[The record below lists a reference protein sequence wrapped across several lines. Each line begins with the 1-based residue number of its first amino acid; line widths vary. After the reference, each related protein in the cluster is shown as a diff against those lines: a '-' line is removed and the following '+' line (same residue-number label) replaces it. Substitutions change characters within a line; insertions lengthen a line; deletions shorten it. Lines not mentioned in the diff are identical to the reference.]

1 MKKENMELMEQVL
14 TAIYAKDKLEA
25 VENLVNKIDTDF
37 VDKQKLKEI
46 FDNTGDSI
54 FDD

>member
-1 MKKENMELMEQVL
+1 MKKENKELMEQML

-25 VENLVNKIDTDF
+25 VENLVNKTDADS

-46 FDNTGDSI
+46 LDNTDNGM